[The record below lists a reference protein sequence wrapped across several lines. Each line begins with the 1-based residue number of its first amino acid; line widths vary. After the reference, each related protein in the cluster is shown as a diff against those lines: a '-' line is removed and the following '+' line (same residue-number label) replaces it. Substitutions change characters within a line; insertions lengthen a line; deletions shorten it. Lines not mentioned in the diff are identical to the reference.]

1 VQVSIGTRADLSKEV
16 PELLKFI
23 SRRQIRICSQK
34 KMVRLDSGEPV
45 VPQVG
50 IFWFIQQPG
59 ASPTLLAS
67 GVPVE
72 SGERYGEHINHPGE
86 HLRYWRGIKLRLSP
100 FFHDCEGRDW
110 LLGRV
115 IYNTTTQRFDVYLNE
130 QLQTPEFQ
138 SEILS
143 CFNLPKGKTAF
154 ASDTHYADAR
164 LTLDHW
170 KTFPQNVPRT
180 QTAAESREEEIRVE
194 RPQIQQTKPVTVVQI
209 KLTVGPGW
217 HPIID
222 RLAADLL
229 KLGWDG
235 KVLQVKEKFGGLRFY
250 IEQDMDVL
258 HDRIDAAKAEA
269 YRTCE
274 ICGTPGIAR
283 SGGWIKTLCDEHA
296 NGRPLREQA

>member
-110 LLGRV
+110 PRGRV
-115 IYNTTTQRFDVYLNE
+115 IYNTRTQRFNVHLNE
-130 QLQTPEFQ
+130 QLQAPEFQ
-138 SEILS
+138 SEIVS
-143 CFNLPKGKTAF
+143 RFNLPKGKTAF
-154 ASDTHYADAR
+154 ASDAHYADAR
-164 LTLDHW
+164 FILLA
-170 KTFPQNVPRT
+170 N
-180 QTAAESREEEIRVE
+180 
-194 RPQIQQTKPVTVVQI
+194 I
-209 KLTVGPGW
+209 KSTVGPGW

-235 KVLQVKEKFGGLRFY
+235 KVLQVKEKFGSLRFY
-250 IEQDMDVL
+250 IDQKTDVF
-258 HDRIDAAKAEA
+258 HDRIFIATAESS
-269 YRTCE
+269 RTCE
-274 ICGTPGIAR
+274 ICGTPGIPR
-283 SGGWIKTLCDEHA
+283 SGEWIRTLCDEHA
-296 NGRPLREQA
+296 NGRPQWEED